1 MRDWEGTMNKQ
12 HRVWL
17 SPAERTEV
25 GGLIRRDG
33 ASALT
38 QRRARIL
45 LHADA
50 GITGPRWTDTEIG
63 AAVGVEPRTV
73 ARVRAQYAREGL
85 AATLAR
91 RPRGDRRPRKLD
103 GAAEARLVAL
113 ACTDPPAGHARWT
126 LRLLAERLIELE
138 VVDGIAP
145 ETVRQALKK
154 TNSSRG

>member
-1 MRDWEGTMNKQ
+1 VNKQ
-12 HRVWL
+12 HRVCL
-17 SPAERTEV
+17 SPAERREI

-33 ASALT
+33 AGALT

-50 GITGPRWTDTEIG
+50 GVAGPRLPDVEVA

-73 ARVRAQYAREGL
+73 ARVRAQYAAEGV

-103 GAAEARLVAL
+103 GDNEARLVAL
-113 ACTDPPAGHARWT
+113 ACTEPPPGHARWS
-126 LRLLAERLIELE
+126 LRLLADRLVELE